1 MWESCL
7 YSVDEEIEFL
17 GYLGKALAEKN
28 VKILCYDHCRER
40 VYERAKKIFA
50 SENGKYCDGIAHHWY
65 SGDHFGELKAFY
77 ERYPD
82 KYNVASEGCCAIVGE
97 GIQPERDLEFA
108 EVYAHDILGCFRNGL
123 SAYCDWNMTLDE
135 KNGPY
140 HNRTGRG
147 CSAEAP
153 VYCNKQTGELVFRL
167 SYYYIGHVSKFV
179 KRGAKV
185 ISASAYTDALD
196 HCAFKNPDASV
207 VLAVL
212 NKGEKNKPLI
222 VRLDGHVYKTDMPSH
237 SIATFIINK

>member
-1 MWESCL
+1 
-7 YSVDEEIEFL
+7 
-17 GYLGKALAEKN
+17 
-28 VKILCYDHCRER
+28 
-40 VYERAKKIFA
+40 
-50 SENGKYCDGIAHHWY
+50 
-65 SGDHFGELKAFY
+65 
-77 ERYPD
+77 
-82 KYNVASEGCCAIVGE
+82 
-97 GIQPERDLEFA
+97 
-108 EVYAHDILGCFRNGL
+108 LGCFRNGL

-185 ISASAYTDALD
+185 INASAYTDALD
-196 HCAFKNPDASV
+196 CCAFKNPDGSV
-207 VLAVL
+207 ALAVL

-222 VRLDGHVYKTDMPSH
+222 VRLDGRVYKTDMPSH